1 MEYVMKYRLG
11 TAVDSTGETVTIWHS
26 DYLSQNREV
35 GVLVMEAL
43 QYLLERKWARAPFG
57 AFNNNHN
64 IIWAENSQGKPMAG
78 VVYEYQQFIK
88 QGFIMIIFTS
98 EPYRGRGLYSI
109 IQRFFED
116 EIIKLGGTSIASEA
130 HADNEVRLRAGAREG
145 MLPEYCRL
153 YKDLSP
159 VLDERK
165 KQIEE
170 STGKPWDQLNREQWY
185 APTSRFNL

>member
-1 MEYVMKYRLG
+1 MKYKLG
-11 TAVDSTGETVTIWHS
+11 TAIDSTGETVTIWHS

-64 IIWAENSQGKPMAG
+64 IIWAEDSQGKPMAG

-130 HADNEVRLRAGAREG
+130 HSANEVRLRAGAREG
-145 MLPEYCRL
+145 MLPEYYRL
-153 YKDLSP
+153 YKDLNP

-165 KQIEE
+165 KQMEE
-170 STGKPWDQLNREQWY
+170 NTGKKWEQLSREQWY
-185 APTSRFNL
+185 APTSRFNI